1 MTTLASGFTW
11 FHLIPAIGH
20 DTLLAPMGVH
30 DGTWAVV
37 TAWMVCGLL
46 VVGALIARMSLQSA
60 SSRPGLERWFADST
74 LSPRNLA
81 EVVVGG
87 LLGLMSDVLGKHEAP
102 RFFPLI
108 GAMFLYIFTCNILG
122 IFPGLMPPTEN
133 INANV
138 GMALVVF
145 LVFNGVGLLRDPK
158 GYLGHMWGP
167 VLLIG
172 PLLFSIEL
180 IGLFIRPV
188 TLSLRL
194 TGNIFGDHTVFGI
207 MSDLVPVVVPTIFLG
222 LGSFVAFMQ
231 AFVFSLLSTIYI
243 GLSLPHHEH
252 AHADDDHHAH

>member
-1 MTTLASGFTW
+1 MTVASGFTW

-20 DTLLAPMGVH
+20 DELLSPLGIH

-46 VVGALIARMSLQSA
+46 IAGALVARMGLASA
-60 SSRPGLERWFADST
+60 ASRPGLERWFPDDRLTA
-74 LSPRNLA
+74 RNLA
-81 EVVVGG
+81 EVVVSS
-87 LLGLMSDVLGKHEAP
+87 LLGLVSDVVGKKEAAT
-102 RFFPLI
+102 FFPLI
-108 GAMFLYIFTCNILG
+108 GGLFLYIFTCNILG
-122 IFPGLMPPTEN
+122 VFPGLMPPTEN

-138 GMALVVF
+138 GMSLVVF
-145 LVFNGVGLLRDPK
+145 VVFNAVGLLRDPK

-167 VLLIG
+167 VFLIG

-207 MSDLVPVVVPTIFLG
+207 MSDLVPIGVPVIFLG

-252 AHADDDHHAH
+252 AHADDDHASH

>member
-1 MTTLASGFTW
+1 MTVASGFTW

-20 DTLLAPMGVH
+20 DELLAPLGIH
-30 DGTWAVV
+30 DGTWAIV

-46 VVGALIARMSLQSA
+46 IVGAILARMGLESA
-60 SSRPGLERWFADST
+60 ARRPGLERWFADDRLT
-74 LSPRNLA
+74 ARNLA
-81 EVVVGG
+81 EVVVSS
-87 LLGLMSDVLGKHEAP
+87 LLGLVSDVVGKKEAP
-102 RFFPLI
+102 TFFPLI
-108 GAMFLYIFTCNILG
+108 GGLFLYIFTCNILG
-122 IFPGLMPPTEN
+122 TFPGLMPPTEN

-138 GMALVVF
+138 GMSVVVF
-145 LVFNGVGLLRDPK
+145 VVFNAVGLLRDPK
-158 GYLGHMWGP
+158 GYLSHMWGP

-207 MSDLVPVVVPTIFLG
+207 MSDLVPIGVPVIFLG
-222 LGSFVAFMQ
+222 LGAFVAFMQ

-252 AHADDDHHAH
+252 AHAGDDHPSH

>member
-1 MTTLASGFTW
+1 MTVASGFTW

-20 DTLLAPMGVH
+20 DELLASVGIH

-46 VVGALIARMSLQSA
+46 IVGALIARQGLVA
-60 SSRPGLERWFADST
+60 ATNRPGLERWFADDRLT
-74 LSPRNLA
+74 ARNLA
-81 EVVVGG
+81 EVVVGS
-87 LLGLMSDVLGKHEAP
+87 LLGLVSDVVGKREAP
-102 RFFPLI
+102 YFFPLI
-108 GAMFLYIFTCNILG
+108 GGLFLYIFTCNILG
-122 IFPGLMPPTEN
+122 VIPGLMPPTEN

-138 GMALVVF
+138 GMSLVVF
-145 LVFNGVGLLRDPK
+145 LVFNAVGLLRDPK
-158 GYLGHMWGP
+158 GYLKHMWGP
-167 VLLIG
+167 VFLIG

-207 MSDLVPVVVPTIFLG
+207 MSDLVPIGVPVIFLG

-252 AHADDDHHAH
+252 AHADDDSHSH